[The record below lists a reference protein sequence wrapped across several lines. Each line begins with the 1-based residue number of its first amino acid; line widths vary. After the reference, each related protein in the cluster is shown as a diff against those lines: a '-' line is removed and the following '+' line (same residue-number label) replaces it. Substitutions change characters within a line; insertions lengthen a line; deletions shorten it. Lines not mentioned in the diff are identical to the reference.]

1 MLKPWFCSPM
11 QSFTILLAK
20 TYVLQVAPEQH
31 PDTAVFTT
39 EEQGH
44 LQKDM
49 HTCTLGNNTW
59 CPGLVW
65 SSLSD
70 RKGVSCDRGKGIT
83 GLLRCAPQPPC
94 QGKPCPDQDNLCPQ
108 GSLTPTG
115 WAGVIAD
122 RSGPAPLPSSNLRD
136 RLGQRCLNTGRDTER
151 GETVP
156 VVFCL
161 IRNPVFRSS
170 PDPALLTL
178 FLWPSRS
185 THSYT
190 GQLGGSRMPHSGVLP
205 GTQALLL

>member
-1 MLKPWFCSPM
+1 M

-20 TYVLQVAPEQH
+20 TDVLQVAPEQH
-31 PDTAVFTT
+31 PDTAVFIM

-44 LQKDM
+44 LQKDT
-49 HTCTLGNNTW
+49 HTWTLGNNTW
-59 CPGLVW
+59 YPGLVW
-65 SSLSD
+65 SSLSE
-70 RKGVSCDRGKGIT
+70 RKGVSCARGKGIT

-94 QGKPCPDQDNLCPQ
+94 QGKLCPDQDNPCPQ
-108 GSLTPTG
+108 GSLTPRG

-136 RLGQRCLNTGRDTER
+136 RLEQRCLNR

-170 PDPALLTL
+170 PHPALLML

-190 GQLGGSRMPHSGVLP
+190 GQLGGSRMPRSGVLP